1 MDQRLLFG
9 IFVFETNHKV
19 IYRFLNDDLHEHL
32 LECFKKKGLMNE
44 ETTVEHE
51 VNSSFISFSCFA
63 FNFWFKND
71 NDNELQSTF
80 DDAIWQHLRTL
91 VRIFEQTT
99 ARHDPIRRVKLNTG
113 IQLFFDQIG
122 DKYLICMADK
132 SYETILVLK
141 TINLFKALIK
151 FHIGALPFTFV
162 VV

>member
-63 FNFWFKND
+63 FNF
-71 NDNELQSTF
+71 
-80 DDAIWQHLRTL
+80 
-91 VRIFEQTT
+91 
-99 ARHDPIRRVKLNTG
+99 
-113 IQLFFDQIG
+113 
-122 DKYLICMADK
+122 
-132 SYETILVLK
+132 
-141 TINLFKALIK
+141 
-151 FHIGALPFTFV
+151 
-162 VV
+162 